1 MTDQQALEHIDQ
13 RMTEA
18 RDAEGRLSAK
28 QATIDMTRA
37 AFNEAGVLSGPL
49 PDRVR
54 KLADELA
61 AVTADRNNLRAE
73 RTQVREMLDGAGI
86 ASDTI
91 PAAVAMLLKERAEWR
106 ARGPEVFGYVDTPS
120 YVRVRDERDR
130 LRVEISDL
138 LTERAAVRD
147 LLDRAGLDGPICA
160 MVAGLVKGRT
170 PPAPDVAPG
179 GVGVEWG
186 IGGYEL
192 SVNGENVGEIAYC
205 GGDMWCTFRVGMEP
219 VTRLRD
225 DATARAVLLA
235 LAGQDCGRVVF
246 GLRESAT
253 VADLRKIK
261 ASPLE
266 WVYDDLLLD
275 PTCGP
280 TTWTTEPDDVRAWVA
295 HGQAALTIE
304 AVSGV

>member
-49 PDRVR
+49 PERVR
-54 KLADELA
+54 KLSADLRD
-61 AVTADRNNLRAE
+61 VTADRDHLRAE

-106 ARGPEVFGYVDTPS
+106 AR
-120 YVRVRDERDR
+120 
-130 LRVEISDL
+130 
-138 LTERAAVRD
+138 
-147 LLDRAGLDGPICA
+147 
-160 MVAGLVKGRT
+160 T

-179 GVGVEWG
+179 GVEWRG
-186 IGGYEL
+186 RSLFIGGEY
-192 SVNGENVGEIAYC
+192 VGHLFTNEDEWYVR
-205 GGDMWCTFRVGMEP
+205 FNN
-219 VTRLRD
+219 RD
-225 DATARAVLLA
+225 LDAGFPDVETARAVLLA
-235 LAGQDCGRVVF
+235 LAGQECGRVEF

-253 VADLRKIK
+253 VADLL
-261 ASPLE
+261 ALQHTNM
-266 WVYDDLLLD
+266 WFFVGAMVDDLREGAPIGAQTSKD
-275 PTCGP
+275 PAS
-280 TTWTTEPDDVRAWVA
+280 VREWVA

-304 AVSGV
+304 AVPGV